1 MAETKIYSLETIKS
15 GTDTVE
21 FLSAEVLSEFRI
33 PLVLVLCR
41 LPKKKTK
48 CGLRL
53 DMDKKAFLDVLDDD
67 EADFAISKSAPSIV
81 QYLYETI
88 YK

>member
-1 MAETKIYSLETIKS
+1 LP
-15 GTDTVE
+15 GTDAVE
-21 FLSAEVLSEFRI
+21 FVSAEVLSDFRI
-33 PLVLVLCR
+33 PLVLVRCR
-41 LPKKKTK
+41 VPKTRAKE

-53 DMDKKAFLDVLDDD
+53 DMDKQAFLDVLEDE

-81 QYLYETI
+81 KYLYETI